1 MKDIEQKNSS
11 RRSIAGAVIA
21 AVAAS
26 LCCLGPLVLLALGVG
41 GAWMSSL
48 TALEPYRP
56 VFILITFSFLG
67 YAFYRIYRKSG
78 AEECQPGSYC
88 ANPKSN
94 RLNKIVLWIVTVF
107 VLVLLAVP
115 YAAPLL
121 FSNQSGT
128 ESSSPISGINNPI
141 LCTDCAS
148 PVESGQVKTL
158 VLKITGMTCASC
170 QVTVR
175 KSLARL
181 EGVIQAEVNLK
192 EKSALVQYDQAKIT
206 PGKLMKTTTDAGYPS
221 QLVEE

>member
-11 RRSIAGAVIA
+11 RRSIAGAIIA

-26 LCCLGPLVLLALGVG
+26 ICCLGPLVLLALGVG
-41 GAWMSSL
+41 GAWMGSL

-56 VFILITFSFLG
+56 VFILITFGFLG
-67 YAFYRIYRKSG
+67 YAFYRIYRKSR

-94 RLNKIVLWIVTVF
+94 RLNKIVLWIATAF
-107 VLVLLAVP
+107 VLVLLVVP

-121 FSNQSGT
+121 FANQSGT
-128 ESSSPISGINNPI
+128 ESSSQVSGINNPI

-148 PVESGQVKTL
+148 PVESGQVKNV

-170 QVTVR
+170 QITVQ

-181 EGVIQAEVNLK
+181 DGVIQAEVSLE
-192 EKSALVQYDQAKIT
+192 EKSALVKYDPAKIT
-206 PGKLMKTTTDAGYPS
+206 PEQFMEVTATVGYTS
-221 QLVEE
+221 RVKEK